1 MTDQPASTAPLAAGL
16 PLVQGRCP
24 ACGTSGLFLG
34 DGGYITCSLADCP
47 QPDAAT
53 EVIADFWK
61 ARQHGGFTFCAQNV
75 GHVTMTEFAKKIT
88 EKVTAVAQRKEA
100 VAYANEQKQRAERA
114 EAANERV
121 RALTARWVK
130 AGPPPLGTSLARWWD
145 RRLVELNAAL
155 NDPKD
160 QT

>member
-1 MTDQPASTAPLAAGL
+1 
-16 PLVQGRCP
+16 
-24 ACGTSGLFLG
+24 
-34 DGGYITCSLADCP
+34 
-47 QPDAAT
+47 
-53 EVIADFWK
+53 
-61 ARQHGGFTFCAQNV
+61 
-75 GHVTMTEFAKKIT
+75 MTEFAKKIT
-88 EKVTAVAQRKEA
+88 EKVTAVAQPKEA